1 MPGSLRHQQA
11 GLAECRKFRGPLA
24 SWDHQSVLEKGGPVT
39 RAAASL
45 SWSPEALG
53 QPV

>member
-24 SWDHQSVLEKGGPVT
+24 SWDHQSVLEKGGSRHQSSSFTLLVP
-39 RAAASL
+39 
-45 SWSPEALG
+45 
-53 QPV
+53 